1 MRRVLLLL
9 CLSYC
14 GLSSAVESPQN
25 DELSELKQQLYALQ
39 KELAEL
45 KSLIKT
51 NKDRGIT
58 IDATRDLQLASGKQ
72 ILISAADKLSLQAGK
87 ASIVLS
93 KYGDIQINGRTI
105 EITATNDVQ
114 VKSSGHVVLKGS
126 KLKQN

>member
-1 MRRVLLLL
+1 MRKVLLLL

-14 GLSSAVESPQN
+14 GSGFAFEASQH
-25 DELSELKQQLYALQ
+25 DELSELKQQLYAMQ

-45 KSLIKT
+45 KSQIKAG
-51 NKDRGIT
+51 KDHSIT
-58 IDATRDLQLASGKQ
+58 IEATRDLQLVSGRQ

-87 ASIVLS
+87 ASIILT

-105 EITATNDVQ
+105 EITATHDVQ
-114 VKSSGHVVLKGS
+114 VKSNGHVVLKGS

>member
-1 MRRVLLLL
+1 MRAGLLLL

-14 GLSSAVESPQN
+14 GSGFAFELPKN
-25 DELSELKQQLYALQ
+25 DELSELKKQLYAMQ

-51 NKDRGIT
+51 AGDSGVVIS
-58 IDATRDLQLASGKQ
+58 APRDLQVTAGKQ
-72 ILISAADKLSLQAGK
+72 IIIAAADKLTLQAGK
-87 ASIVLS
+87 ASIVLT

-105 EITATNDVQ
+105 DITAAQDIE
-114 VKSSGHVVLKGS
+114 VKSNGQQVLKGS

>member
-1 MRRVLLLL
+1 MRAGLLLL
-9 CLSYC
+9 CVSY
-14 GLSSAVESPQN
+14 SAFSLALESPKN
-25 DELSELKQQLYALQ
+25 DELSELKQQLHALQ

-51 NKDRGIT
+51 AKDHDIT

-93 KYGDIQINGRTI
+93 KKGDIQINGRTI

-126 KLKQN
+126 KLKEN